1 MKFFTNRVPI
11 LLSLL
16 FALSMLAAACGGDTP
31 TATQSA
37 ASTVAPTAASTS
49 PPPAVSQPTSTPV
62 PTAAP
67 APTDPPAPTAEP
79 VELIEVSIA
88 LDWFPWSNHSGLYIA
103 QERGYFADEGLK
115 VNIFVPGDPSTVLQ
129 TVAAGRDDFGISY
142 QPELLIARE
151 QGIEAVSIMA
161 LVQHPLNSVMALKE
175 SGIVEPRDLKGKKV
189 GAPGLPSDEALIDTM
204 LRSQGLTIDD
214 VEIVNVGFNL
224 VSALISKSV
233 DAIVGAYWV
242 HESISANNQGFE
254 LNIMRMEEHGVPD
267 FYELVIV
274 ASEEKIANDPEIVQ
288 KFVRAVTRG
297 YQDAIAD
304 PLDAVAVLKSVKP
317 ETDLAIENPGVMLLV
332 PLWATDNG
340 VFGWQE
346 QARWEEFTNWLVQS
360 GRLASAD
367 GASAAY
373 DNSFVE
379 AAR

>member
-1 MKFFTNRVPI
+1 MKFFTNRALI

-16 FALSMLAAACGGDTP
+16 FVVTMLAAACGGD
-31 TATQSA
+31 
-37 ASTVAPTAASTS
+37 
-49 PPPAVSQPTSTPV
+49 STPK
-62 PTAAP
+62 PQ
-67 APTDPPAPTAEP
+67 
-79 VELIEVSIA
+79 ELTKVSIA
-88 LDWFPWSNHSGLYIA
+88 LDWSPWSNHSGFFIA
-103 QERGYFADEGLK
+103 QERGYFAEQGLE
-115 VNIFVPGDPSTVLQ
+115 VNIYVPGDPSTVLQ
-129 TVAAGRDDFGISY
+129 TVGAGRDDFGISY
-142 QPELLIARE
+142 QPELLLARE
-151 QGIEAVSIMA
+151 QGIKVVSIMA
-161 LVQHPLNSVMALKE
+161 LVQHPLNSVMALTE
-175 SGIVEPRDLKGKKV
+175 SGIVEPKDLKGKKV
-189 GAPGLPSDEALIDTM
+189 GSPGLPSDEALIDTM

-214 VEIVNVGFNL
+214 VEMVNVGFDL
-224 VSALISKSV
+224 ISALISKNV

-297 YQDAIAD
+297 YKDAIAD
-304 PLDAVAVLKSVKP
+304 PLDAVAVLKSVRP
-317 ETDLAIENPGVMLLV
+317 ETDLAIENPGVLLLA

-346 QARWEEFTNWLVQS
+346 QARWEGFAAWMVQS

-379 AAR
+379 GAR

>member
-1 MKFFTNRVPI
+1 MKSFTKRAGI
-11 LLSLL
+11 LLSLVFVISL
-16 FALSMLAAACGGDTP
+16 LAAACGGG
-31 TATQSA
+31 S
-37 ASTVAPTAASTS
+37 
-49 PPPAVSQPTSTPV
+49 PTSTPV
-62 PTAAP
+62 PTDS
-67 APTDPPAPTAEP
+67 PTPTAEP
-79 VELIEVSIA
+79 IELIEVSIA
-88 LDWFPWSNHSGLYIA
+88 LDWFPWANHSGLFIA
-103 QERGYFADEGLK
+103 QERGYFEEQGLK
-115 VNIFVPGDPSTVLQ
+115 VNIYVPGDPSTVLQ

-161 LVQHPLNSVMALKE
+161 LVQHPLNSVMALRE
-175 SGIVEPRDLKGKKV
+175 SGIAEPKDLKGKKV
-189 GAPGLPSDEALIDTM
+189 GSPGLPSDEALIDTM

-214 VEIVNVGFNL
+214 VEMVNVGFDL
-224 VSALISKSV
+224 VAALISKNV

-242 HESISANNQGFE
+242 HESISANNLGFE

-274 ASEEKIANDPEIVQ
+274 ASEDKIANNPEVVQ

-304 PLDAVAVLKSVKP
+304 PLDAVALLKSVKP
-317 ETDLAIENPGVMLLV
+317 ETDLDIENPGVILLA

-346 QARWEEFTNWLVQS
+346 QDRWETFATWMVES
-360 GRLASAD
+360 GRLSSSDAAAS
-367 GASAAY
+367 AY

-379 AAR
+379 TAR

>member
-1 MKFFTNRVPI
+1 MKLFTKRAAI

-16 FALSMLAAACGGDTP
+16 FVLSMLAAACGVD
-31 TATQSA
+31 
-37 ASTVAPTAASTS
+37 STS
-49 PPPAVSQPTSTPV
+49 
-62 PTAAP
+62 
-67 APTDPPAPTAEP
+67 EP
-79 VELIEVSIA
+79 EELTKVSIA

-103 QERGYFADEGLK
+103 QERGYFADEGLD

-175 SGIVEPRDLKGKKV
+175 SGIVEPKDLKGKKV

-204 LRSQGLTIDD
+204 LRHQGLTIDD
-214 VEIVNVGFNL
+214 VKMVNVGFDL
-224 VSALISKSV
+224 VPALISKNV

-242 HESISANNQGFE
+242 HESISATNLGFE
-254 LNIMRMEEHGVPD
+254 LNIMRMEENGVPD

-274 ASEEKIANDPEIVQ
+274 ASEDKIANDPEVVQ

-297 YQDAIAD
+297 YQDAMAD
-304 PLDAVAVLKSVKP
+304 PLDAVALLKSVKP
-317 ETDLAIENPGVMLLV
+317 EVDLAIENPGVKLLA

-346 QARWEEFTNWLVQS
+346 QDRWQEFARWLVDS
-360 GRLASAD
+360 GRLSSAAD
-367 GASAAY
+367 ATAAY

-379 AAR
+379 GAR